1 MTIKI
6 NPKNWLTRDRC
17 LFVWISLN
25 WEYLVEEISRRSKIQ
40 IKLHY
45 LVIYFLMNLVA
56 KPRKTKWL
64 EVENGICELIQQSVS
79 NVLTLKKKISNVLV
93 TVYDLSCIYMITIY
107 LLKRVWTRH
116 ITIVREAQRCVC
128 MNFNQ

>member
-1 MTIKI
+1 
-6 NPKNWLTRDRC
+6 
-17 LFVWISLN
+17 
-25 WEYLVEEISRRSKIQ
+25 
-40 IKLHY
+40 
-45 LVIYFLMNLVA
+45 MNLVA

-107 LLKRVWTRH
+107 LLK
-116 ITIVREAQRCVC
+116 E
-128 MNFNQ
+128 